1 MVGGKKTQKEYE
13 QPAKV
18 YQLDAL
24 EAKVDVVIGKLDEI
38 KNNTSGMVSQAQL
51 DSTKDSLD
59 RKIEEEVEKIHL
71 EYRPMKKNI
80 SWFIKAMVLEGIAIL
95 GQFAIMAFLWISSR
109 GN

>member
-1 MVGGKKTQKEYE
+1 MTGGKKTQQESE

-38 KNNTSGMVSQAQL
+38 RDNTSGMVTQSQLEA
-51 DSTKDSLD
+51 TKLSLEN
-59 RKIEEEVEKIHL
+59 KIDEEVKKIHL

-80 SWFIKAMVLEGIAIL
+80 TWFTRSIVVQGVAIL
-95 GQFAIMAFLWISSR
+95 GQAVMMAFLWMTSR

>member
-1 MVGGKKTQKEYE
+1 MTGGKKTQQESE

-38 KNNTSGMVSQAQL
+38 KNNTAGLVSQSQL
-51 DSTKDSLD
+51 ESTKLSLES
-59 RKIEEEVEKIHL
+59 KIKEAEEKIHL
-71 EYRPMKKNI
+71 EYRPLKKNI
-80 SWFIKAMVLEGIAIL
+80 AWFLKAMVIEGIAIL
-95 GQFAIMAFLWISSR
+95 GQIVIMVFMWISTR